1 MALPE
6 RTKQNISICQELAAY
21 LPHSCDD
28 PESSIPAFVLQIL
41 CPDGKMTPSVCARIM
56 DFTQKEKK
64 VKEVCDLSRLKVRPD
79 DGRIYILIKRKT
91 ISSTNYPDLIDKL
104 YEHYFGIQKISL
116 EDFFEIWMDW
126 RENIYILI
134 KRKTIS
140 STNYPD
146 LIDKLYEHYFGIQKI
161 SLEDFFE
168 IWMDWREKETS
179 VTPKTRKENRFI
191 WNSLLKDTE
200 LAKQPLKEIQVLDYI
215 NFFRHIT
222 KDRTLTRKRF
232 NDMKSILNGMLYLA
246 VEKGIISHN
255 CLNDI
260 NYKQFAYKVEQ
271 NNCRP
276 YTEAER
282 EQIIKYLSGLAVE
295 KGIISHNC
303 LNDIN
308 YKQFAYKVEQNNCR
322 PYTEAEREQIIK
334 YLSGKDDFYSMAIL
348 LDFYLVLRIGELKGL
363 KWSDISNGYI
373 HISRFVNDKNEVVNE
388 IKGHTSEGIF
398 YLVLRIGELKG
409 LKWSDI
415 SNGYIHISRFVNDKN
430 EVVNEIKGHTSEGI
444 RTMPLTPGAQA
455 VLEKIYRLHFN
466 SSDYIF
472 FRDGKP
478 LATVTFNRHL
488 KKCCEELN
496 IEYRSSHKLRFS
508 TASIMYKNGVSDTE
522 LQKLLGHTTLT
533 MTQHYLKNIVSEQ
546 ETANKMAAITASIM
560 YKNGVS
566 DTELQKLLGHTTLT
580 MTQHYLKNI
589 VSEQETANKMAAI
602 LG

>member
-6 RTKQNISICQELAAY
+6 RKEQNISICQELAAY

-28 PESSIPAFVLQIL
+28 TESDIPAFVLQIL

-79 DGRIYILIKRKT
+79 DGRI
-91 ISSTNYPDLIDKL
+91 
-104 YEHYFGIQKISL
+104 H
-116 EDFFEIWMDW
+116 
-126 RENIYILI
+126 ILI

-191 WNSLLKDTE
+191 WNSLLKDTDF
-200 LAKQPLKEIQVLDYI
+200 AKQPLKEIQVLDYI

-276 YTEAER
+276 YTEE
-282 EQIIKYLSGLAVE
+282 
-295 KGIISHNC
+295 
-303 LNDIN
+303 
-308 YKQFAYKVEQNNCR
+308 
-322 PYTEAEREQIIK
+322 EREQIIK

-363 KWSDISNGYI
+363 KWSDISNGCI
-373 HISRFVNDKNEVVNE
+373 R
-388 IKGHTSEGIF
+388 
-398 YLVLRIGELKG
+398 
-409 LKWSDI
+409 
-415 SNGYIHISRFVNDKN
+415 ISRFVNDKN

-546 ETANKMAAITASIM
+546 ETANKMAAI
-560 YKNGVS
+560 
-566 DTELQKLLGHTTLT
+566 LG
-580 MTQHYLKNI
+580 
-589 VSEQETANKMAAI
+589 
-602 LG
+602 

>member
-1 MALPE
+1 
-6 RTKQNISICQELAAY
+6 
-21 LPHSCDD
+21 
-28 PESSIPAFVLQIL
+28 
-41 CPDGKMTPSVCARIM
+41 M

-126 RENIYILI
+126 RE
-134 KRKTIS
+134 
-140 STNYPD
+140 
-146 LIDKLYEHYFGIQKI
+146 
-161 SLEDFFE
+161 
-168 IWMDWREKETS
+168 KETS

-191 WNSLLKDTE
+191 WNSLLKDTDF
-200 LAKQPLKEIQVLDYI
+200 AKQPLKEVQVLDYI

-276 YTEAER
+276 YTEE
-282 EQIIKYLSGLAVE
+282 
-295 KGIISHNC
+295 
-303 LNDIN
+303 
-308 YKQFAYKVEQNNCR
+308 
-322 PYTEAEREQIIK
+322 EREQIIK
-334 YLSGKDDFYSMAIL
+334 YLSGKDGFYSMAIL

-373 HISRFVNDKNEVVNE
+373 R
-388 IKGHTSEGIF
+388 
-398 YLVLRIGELKG
+398 
-409 LKWSDI
+409 
-415 SNGYIHISRFVNDKN
+415 ISRFVNDKN

-546 ETANKMAAITASIM
+546 ETANKMAAI
-560 YKNGVS
+560 
-566 DTELQKLLGHTTLT
+566 LG
-580 MTQHYLKNI
+580 
-589 VSEQETANKMAAI
+589 
-602 LG
+602 